1 MRLRP
6 SIATVAILLFTSGI
20 AFSQGQLVGHESH
33 GGVGKV
39 NFPNSCAPAVQVDFA
54 RGVAMLHSFWYSA
67 GEQTFRDVLGKDP
80 TCAIASWGIAAILMS
95 NPLAGVGPTPKAAEK
110 AQAAIDLGRRTG
122 AKTQRE
128 RDYIE
133 SVAAYYQDWANRP
146 ERARQEA
153 RAKAF
158 EALAARYPDDE
169 AQIFSALYIAGTQ
182 SQADQTYAAYR
193 KAAAILEKEFAKYPD
208 HPGVAHYLI
217 HVYDAPPLAAQGLTA
232 ARLYAGIAPD
242 APHALHMPS
251 HIFTRVG
258 AWEDSASTNQRSYEV
273 AIRGN
278 EFPEAY
284 HASDYE
290 VYADLQLVRDAAA
303 LSAIASAIKVEIGPP
318 LPPVVAYAS
327 AAMPARYAVERG
339 DWYGAMQLAPT
350 ASGVPYSEAITWF
363 ARALGAA
370 RSGDVAA
377 AEQNAAELAVRHK
390 RLVEMGNTYWA
401 TEVDVQQRAAAGWIA
416 FAQKKTDDALK
427 LMREAA
433 DLEDKSEKHIVTP
446 GRILPA
452 RELLGDM
459 LLEAGQPVLAL
470 KEYEASQQREPN
482 RFRGYYG
489 AARAAEEAGDRD
501 KAAGYYEKLLALA
514 KSADADRPELAHA
527 AAFVVR

>member
-1 MRLRP
+1 
-6 SIATVAILLFTSGI
+6 
-20 AFSQGQLVGHESH
+20 
-33 GGVGKV
+33 
-39 NFPNSCAPAVQVDFA
+39 
-54 RGVAMLHSFWYSA
+54 
-67 GEQTFRDVLGKDP
+67 
-80 TCAIASWGIAAILMS
+80 
-95 NPLAGVGPTPKAAEK
+95 
-110 AQAAIDLGRRTG
+110 
-122 AKTQRE
+122 
-128 RDYIE
+128 
-133 SVAAYYQDWANRP
+133 
-146 ERARQEA
+146 
-153 RAKAF
+153 
-158 EALAARYPDDE
+158 
-169 AQIFSALYIAGTQ
+169 
-182 SQADQTYAAYR
+182 
-193 KAAAILEKEFAKYPD
+193 
-208 HPGVAHYLI
+208 VAHYLI

-232 ARLYAGIAPD
+232 ARLYADIAPD

-258 AWEDSASTNQRSYEV
+258 AWEDSASTNRRSYEV

-278 EFPEAY
+278 ELPEAY

-303 LSAIASAIKVEIGPP
+303 LSAIANAIKVEIGPP

-327 AAMPARYAVERG
+327 AAMPARYAVERD

-377 AEQNAAELAVRHK
+377 AEQNAAELAARHK

-489 AARAAEEAGDRD
+489 AARAAEEAGERD

>member
-1 MRLRP
+1 
-6 SIATVAILLFTSGI
+6 
-20 AFSQGQLVGHESH
+20 
-33 GGVGKV
+33 
-39 NFPNSCAPAVQVDFA
+39 
-54 RGVAMLHSFWYSA
+54 MLHSFWYSA
-67 GEQTFRDVLGKDP
+67 GEQTFRDVLAKDP
-80 TCAIASWGIAAILMS
+80 SCAIASWGIAAILMS
-95 NPLAGVGPTPKAAEK
+95 NPLAGVGSTPKDAEK

-122 AKTQRE
+122 AKTERE

-133 SVAAYYQDWANRP
+133 SVAAYYQDWTNRP

-158 EALAARYPDDE
+158 EALAARYPDDDE

-303 LSAIASAIKVEIGPP
+303 LSAIASAIKVEIGTP

-339 DWYGAMQLAPT
+339 DWYGAMQLAPA